1 MNLKPSLIS
10 KYPKIKVG
18 ITIGDPSGI
27 GPIVALKALQRLKGI
42 AEFLVIGDRWVF
54 EKGRTS
60 PIAGLRYEFIDL
72 KNVDR
77 RRFQRGCVRAE
88 YGQASIEYLDKALG
102 LLRKKEI
109 DCLVTA
115 PISKEAIGLAGFP
128 YKGHTEY
135 FKEKTQ
141 TNPEMM
147 LLNKD
152 IRTVLVTRHIPLKDV
167 PRRISRERI
176 KEVVLLTHSSL
187 KKMFLI
193 KEPRIVLCGL
203 NPHASDRGVIG
214 KEEKETLIPAIK
226 GLKRRIKYLYG
237 PLPADTA
244 LLKTKNKEY
253 DCAITLYHDQ
263 SLIPLKLLNP
273 ESGVNLTLGL
283 PFIRTSPLHGT
294 AFDIADHSRLID
306 PRSTMEAIKLAI
318 QCTLNLKKA

>member
-1 MNLKPSLIS
+1 MNSRQSHIS
-10 KYPKIKVG
+10 KYPRIKIG

-27 GPIVALKALQRLKGI
+27 GPIVTLKALQHLRGV

-54 EKGRTS
+54 EKS
-60 PIAGLRYEFIDL
+60 QALPAGYKFVDL
-72 KNVDR
+72 KNINR
-77 RRFQRGCVRAE
+77 RRFQRGCIRAE
-88 YGQASIEYLDKALG
+88 YGRASIQYLDKALE
-102 LLRKKEI
+102 LLRRKEI
-109 DCLVTA
+109 ECLVTA

-135 FKEKTQ
+135 LKEKTRAS
-141 TNPEMM
+141 PEMM
-147 LLNKD
+147 LLNKH
-152 IRTVLVTRHIPLKDV
+152 IRTVLITRHVPLKDV
-167 PRRISRERI
+167 SRIISRKRI
-176 KEVVLLTHSSL
+176 REVALLTHSSL

-226 GLKRRIKYLYG
+226 GLRKRIKHLYG
-237 PLPADTA
+237 PLPADIA

-263 SLIPLKLLNP
+263 SLIALKLLNP

-294 AFDIADHSRLID
+294 AFDIAAKSRLID
-306 PRSTMEAIKLAI
+306 PRSMVEAIKLAI